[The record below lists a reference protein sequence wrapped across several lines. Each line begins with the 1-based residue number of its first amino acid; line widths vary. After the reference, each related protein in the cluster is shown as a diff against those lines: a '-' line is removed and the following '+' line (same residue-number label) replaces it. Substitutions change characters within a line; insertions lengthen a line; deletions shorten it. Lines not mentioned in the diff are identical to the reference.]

1 MADANSKDVGPVMR
15 AKSQPKRDNV
25 VFYPPTQIQSQ
36 HAGDLVKK
44 NNLFDSQNEMPS
56 QRLAGPRP
64 LTRTRNQQQE
74 PHVVPNRVSSSQEH
88 CLSSN
93 DFKIRQLHNNTKPK
107 LPRYKRGK
115 QEEDAALF
123 SLYATQHV
131 GAPRNLEIS
140 RDFLNETQKEA
151 IMLNNKINR
160 KLKAQQMRNASPD
173 VNYMLR
179 PVAAPVNPNLKFVVQ
194 ESQRMN
200 NS

>member
-1 MADANSKDVGPVMR
+1 M
-15 AKSQPKRDNV
+15 
-25 VFYPPTQIQSQ
+25 
-36 HAGDLVKK
+36 
-44 NNLFDSQNEMPS
+44 
-56 QRLAGPRP
+56 
-64 LTRTRNQQQE
+64 
-74 PHVVPNRVSSSQEH
+74 
-88 CLSSN
+88 SSN

-160 KLKAQQMRNASPD
+160 KLKVQQIRNASPD

-179 PVAAPVNPNLKFVVQ
+179 PVAAPVNPNLKFVA
-194 ESQRMN
+194 
-200 NS
+200 